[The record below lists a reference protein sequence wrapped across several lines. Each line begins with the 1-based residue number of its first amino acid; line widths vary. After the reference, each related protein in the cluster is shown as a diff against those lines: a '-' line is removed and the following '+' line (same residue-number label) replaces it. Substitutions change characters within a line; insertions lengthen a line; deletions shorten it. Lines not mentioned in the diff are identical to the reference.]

1 MVLGGSSK
9 LLGGFKWQASGGFS
23 SFYIVSRGLWSL
35 LVLVSTGRL
44 NIGLDLMCHF
54 CSNIYF
60 ILAFVQNFNHFD
72 SQPLQ
77 TLEWIF
83 VAKDFCTF
91 AGIYVGPC
99 YMSYIL
105 FRKFRTSEMLDKW
118 NPTSKLSGIKLCQ
131 VPDGQYIFSLARE
144 STCPPYL
151 LKLCFYIFKSFP
163 MFIMIEF
170 WVLNYMSTFPT

>member
-1 MVLGGSSK
+1 M
-9 LLGGFKWQASGGFS
+9 
-23 SFYIVSRGLWSL
+23 Y
-35 LVLVSTGRL
+35 
-44 NIGLDLMCHF
+44 HF

-83 VAKDFCTF
+83 VSKDFCTF

-99 YMSYIL
+99 RMSYIL
-105 FRKFRTSEMLDKW
+105 LPKISNFRNVGQVKSHIQAARYQTVPSFRRS
-118 NPTSKLSGIKLCQ
+118 I
-131 VPDGQYIFSLARE
+131 YFFLARE

-151 LKLCFYIFKSFP
+151 LNLCLYHHTCINLFPCLLWLNSEYWITCQLSRFSCKSSTIYILHIFSN
-163 MFIMIEF
+163 
-170 WVLNYMSTFPT
+170 VLADWYFSSDRRDF

>member
-1 MVLGGSSK
+1 
-9 LLGGFKWQASGGFS
+9 
-23 SFYIVSRGLWSL
+23 
-35 LVLVSTGRL
+35 
-44 NIGLDLMCHF
+44 MCHF

-99 YMSYIL
+99 RMSYIL
-105 FRKFRTSEMLDKW
+105 LPKISNFRNVGQVKSHIQAVRYQTVPS
-118 NPTSKLSGIKLCQ
+118 SKRSIYFFPCTRIHLSTIPIKAVFLYFQ
-131 VPDGQYIFSLARE
+131 IFSHVYYDWILSIE
-144 STCPPYL
+144 QHVN
-151 LKLCFYIFKSFP
+151 FP
-163 MFIMIEF
+163 DL
-170 WVLNYMSTFPT
+170 VASLRLSTFCIIFPTFLRTGISPLTEGIFN